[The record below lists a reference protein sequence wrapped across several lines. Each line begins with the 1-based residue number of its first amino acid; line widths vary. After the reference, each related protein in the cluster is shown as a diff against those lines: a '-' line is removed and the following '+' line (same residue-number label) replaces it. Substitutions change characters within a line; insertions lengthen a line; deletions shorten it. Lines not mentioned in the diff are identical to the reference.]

1 MFTIKFDLFHFVS
14 TLDFESNEGYPIL
27 KFKAGESPMIK
38 KKKKN
43 RKTIDICY
51 CHTGIR
57 MEAFI
62 KQQRWIFI
70 SFLQSNSEDGP
81 YMLSSLANIRT

>member
-1 MFTIKFDLFHFVS
+1 MFTINFDLFHFVS
-14 TLDFESNEGYPIL
+14 ALDFESNEGYPIL

-38 KKKKN
+38 KKN
-43 RKTIDICY
+43 GKTLDIYY